1 MRLRKNK
8 GLILILFSMIIVFS
22 NLNAIK
28 AYADEIEEIGEVEE
42 EIEIEKSE
50 IIEFDANNIIKL
62 KVSKQPYK
70 VNYLE
75 GDYFDP
81 LGMEISLT
89 DINNLSKVIS
99 HYELNDYGI
108 KVSKN
113 TSLKTTDNI
122 IEIYKGDFKDY
133 FKITVG
139 ESVVN
144 KEILEMVRDIAKSL
158 DTKNKT
164 DESIKSLYR
173 AIEYA
178 DDVLRY
184 PSSTDK
190 EIQSAIND
198 LKRAI
203 NSVRDID
210 VEISDFQLSIN
221 SLQEGD
227 KILNGKTEPYFKI
240 SVKIN
245 RARIKTIEADR
256 KGDFS
261 IEIDELKKDD
271 KVEITV
277 TSDRNNRLYKTLEIL
292 IAKDKSETKTIT
304 ETEENK
310 KIREAIEFL
319 EKQYSIGSSEKID
332 INNISYSNQDFMKL
346 FTNTNNTTKKDT
358 LNYIFTNGKNAFIEN
373 YNGKSRSFTMD
384 IEPIV
389 KNSKL
394 MLPIR
399 YLSYSLDTEVYY
411 KATTKEVFLY
421 KNGITTYINAET
433 GLGKNSS
440 GSTFVIEKPL
450 ILNGRVLV
458 LATDIP
464 KIFNHNNIEV
474 FNDTVTIYK

>member
-1 MRLRKNK
+1 MRLRKNNR
-8 GLILILFSMIIVFS
+8 LILILFAMIIMFS
-22 NLNAIK
+22 NLTTIK
-28 AYADEIEEIGEVEE
+28 VYADEIEEAEEVEE
-42 EIEIEKSE
+42 TEIKKSE
-50 IIEFDANNIIKL
+50 IIEFDENNIIKL
-62 KVSKQPYK
+62 KVTKQAYK

-89 DINNLSKVIS
+89 DINNITKMVG

-108 KVSKN
+108 KISKD
-113 TSLKTTDNI
+113 TSLKITDNI
-122 IEIYKGDFKDY
+122 IEIYRGDLKDY

-139 ESVVN
+139 KSVIN

-158 DTKNKT
+158 DTGNKT
-164 DESIKSLYR
+164 EESIKSLYR

-203 NSVRDID
+203 NSVRDINI
-210 VEISDFQLSIN
+210 EISDFQLSIN

-227 KILNGKTEPYFKI
+227 KILQGKTEPYFKI

-245 RARIKTIEADR
+245 RGRIKTIGADR

-261 IEIDELKKDD
+261 VEIDELKRDD

-277 TSDRNNRLYKTLEIL
+277 VSDSNNRLYKTLEIS
-292 IAKDKSETKTIT
+292 ISKDKSVTNTIT

-332 INNISYSNQDFMKL
+332 LNNISYLNQDFMKL
-346 FTNTNNTTKKDT
+346 FTTTNNAGKKDT
-358 LNYIFTNGKNAFIEN
+358 LNYVFTNGKNAYIEN

-399 YLSYSLDTEVYY
+399 YLSYSLDTKVYY
-411 KATTKEVFLY
+411 KPITKEVFLY
-421 KNGITTYINAET
+421 KNGLTTYINAET
-433 GLGKNSS
+433 GLGKNSNG
-440 GSTFVIEKPL
+440 GSFVIEKPL
-450 ILNGRVLV
+450 ILNNRVLV
-458 LATDIP
+458 MATDIP
-464 KIFNHNNIEV
+464 KIFNHNNIEI
-474 FNDTVTIYK
+474 FNDIVTIYK